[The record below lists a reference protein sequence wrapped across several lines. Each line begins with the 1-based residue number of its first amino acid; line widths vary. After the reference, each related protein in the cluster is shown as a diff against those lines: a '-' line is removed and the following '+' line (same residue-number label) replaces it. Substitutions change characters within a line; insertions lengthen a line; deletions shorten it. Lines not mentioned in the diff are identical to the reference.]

1 MLSERVKKARNI
13 VEAGLVHQIRDGAW
27 WVPGSDGKRYLVT
40 RRKRELRYRCELD
53 CGGHGY
59 TPCLGNSNGFCCYH
73 VFQAIIASAA
83 KKGVKVSFCRT
94 ETEAKLLSRLN
105 GKVYQVRSAQGS
117 GRVFVVVS

>member
-40 RRKRELRYRCELD
+40 RRKGELRYRCELD
-53 CGGHGY
+53 CGGNGY
-59 TPCLGNSNGFCCYH
+59 SDCPGNSNSHVCYH
-73 VFQAIIASAA
+73 VFQALVAGA
-83 KKGVKVSFCRT
+83 KAKGNNVAICRT
-94 ETEAKLLSRLN
+94 GIEADLLSRLG

>member
-40 RRKRELRYRCELD
+40 RRKGELRYRCELD
-53 CGGHGY
+53 LGGHGHSN
-59 TPCLGNSNGFCCYH
+59 CLGNSNGYMCYH
-73 VFQAIIASAA
+73 TFQAILASAA
-83 KKGVKVSFCRT
+83 KRKVEVAFCRT
-94 ETEAKLLSRLN
+94 ERDAELLTRLG